1 MKRQNKKAFTL
12 VELLVVIAILAILA
26 AVAVVGYTSFIKKAA
41 ISNDESLVAQ
51 LNQYM
56 EAIRN
61 DSGANN
67 EFYHAD
73 INEDNVWELTQK
85 ILTESGI
92 NELDPQSAKYGY
104 SFWFDLETDKYVLV
118 QNSVALGNTSL
129 GGLNASAAGET
140 IYSPKPGN
148 FFTEGHR
155 YFLVNTTGEIGEFL
169 NAVYKFNGKTNDG
182 IASAIGLID
191 LYTRAQNLED
201 AAVFTEMLRS
211 TVFITNNGTMVVDVD
226 DPHTMLVV
234 SADFNMGGAISNK
247 KIGADGNEKY
257 MDKDYPLIQPNKNT
271 IVRLPNNTQV
281 YGNSLHIKA
290 DGVDVAIDLGKTSF
304 DCLDA
309 NFTSEGVKFYMNGV
323 AYEIKAN
330 GIENSDVFEY
340 GKTDVV
346 TTLTPKNGLKD
357 FAIKIEEKLE
367 GKKFHTMTGAVEG
380 DALANIG
387 YMAWNQ
393 TSLKFILS
401 NAVGHVDDMPVSS
414 TAVTWELLTETDGLI
429 TINEATGEVTISDS
443 YKLLEFDSFTVK
455 ATSVSD
461 ANANREFTINIV
473 KLTGV
478 EVGFAS
484 EYDPAWDLNGKVTL
498 LYGGT
503 DAKNEYNVAVKGAS
517 YGVHDAIV
525 EAGHIALDLN
535 VEVAFSCGHISCLGS
550 DECCLHNQS
559 AEHKAEECYVCTHSS
574 HSVVCHV
581 HNDSCCTHK
590 HTTTLGITKCN
601 MCTHDCSDNPC
612 GLGGKLCGHYRN
624 SCDDSCCGHNPDHDI
639 NCCNQTYTDANCT
652 HKLGTSHG
660 DESCYACVH
669 VHDTNEAGNTCY
681 GENNKQYCQHIN
693 PVCDKNTITTKDECK
708 DGGKI
713 TVKVDHLEWGTT
725 NAVIIDTSKLPV
737 IANPAFK
744 DANNIYVGNNNPIT
758 FADLFAMRDSS
769 AKPGSNYVLVIFE
782 DASVAEQY
790 MMDAALRDRVSMG
803 SGEFKVNLN
812 EISLAGTGINTEIQ
826 FVGVSGEATP
836 IYMAVYEKTGEGEN
850 AQYLRMS
857 EDIRVNVVDG
867 YNIRNY
873 GDIEELCVETL
884 DKDGVVTKRELKENI
899 ILLNDI
905 KEVTSG
911 TFFNIIGKTL
921 YGNLCEMNVSNARN
935 TNSIITITNA
945 TLRDVEII
953 GKVFSTFSLQTGD
966 AWGAP
971 VVRATGTSFITNS
984 YIAHGR
990 SPLRVEGTIA
1000 VNNVVLYGG
1009 RYCNV
1014 DLVSGTLMI
1023 AGKLTTVQQE
1033 VIADDGNVVI
1043 GIGISAWF
1051 TDGIEKKVQF
1061 AEGADLIQY
1070 NFLNENMAGNLP
1082 PVEVD
1087 LAGKTTVPLMQ
1098 LKDPFMNIFNKKD
1111 AEGNFE
1117 YGDFIFNLNGN
1128 RYINSGLASI
1138 DKHNVSIKPS
1148 GGFDADYK
1156 AGEEITIQ
1164 FTATSSDDNANITIY
1179 YDSSLFSEVHS
1190 EGKYINI
1197 PYDTNATDG
1206 KIEIKANETDDGQ
1219 VNKFKLEKGKTYT
1232 CTLKFKKDSTRSGYG
1247 FGFDYPKDALSQM
1260 VVVDT
1265 NGNNLQLENYGN
1277 ITYTYSLEGA
1287 LGLLDTA
1294 IKGLNIFGIDGLNAY
1309 YEQLHGS
1316 GFHYD
1321 RVEIAVNTMPNYYAA
1336 NDDMLKEYLELGTTY
1351 WPEFYE
1357 LSYEK

>member
-26 AVAVVGYTSFIKKAA
+26 AVAVVGYTSFIKRAA
-41 ISNDESLVAQ
+41 ISNDENLVAQ
-51 LNQYM
+51 MNKFM
-56 EAIRN
+56 EAVLN
-61 DSGANN
+61 DSSENN

-85 ILTESGI
+85 ILAETGI

-104 SFWFDLETDKYVLV
+104 SFWFDLESDKYVLV
-118 QNSVALGNTSL
+118 ENSVALGESSPIS
-129 GGLNASAAGET
+129 GLNASAAGET

-148 FFTEGHR
+148 FFTEGYR

-169 NAVYKFNGKTNDG
+169 NAVYKFNGKTEEG
-182 IASAIGLID
+182 IASAMELIE
-191 LYTRAQNLED
+191 LYSRAQNLED
-201 AAVFTEMLRS
+201 SEVFTNMLRS
-211 TVFITNNGTMVVDVD
+211 TAFITNEGTMVVDVD
-226 DPHTMLVV
+226 DQHTMLVV
-234 SADFNMGGAISNK
+234 SADFNIGGAISNK
-247 KIGADGNEKY
+247 KIGADGAELY
-257 MDKDYPLIQPNKNT
+257 MSKDIPLIQPNKPT

-281 YGNSLHIKA
+281 YGDSLHIKA
-290 DGVDVAIDLGKTSF
+290 DDGVDVAIDLGKTSF

-330 GIENSDVFEY
+330 GIENSDLFEY

-387 YMAWNQ
+387 YMAWDQ

-401 NAVGHVDDMPVSS
+401 NAVGHVDGMPVSS

-443 YKLLEFDSFTVK
+443 YKLLDFDSFTVK

-461 ANANREFTINIV
+461 ANVNREFTINIV

-517 YGVHDAIV
+517 YGVHDEIV
-525 EAGHIALDLN
+525 KAGHIELDLN
-535 VEVAFSCGHISCLGS
+535 VNVTYSCSHDCLKY
-550 DECCLHNQS
+550 DDCCLHKQGLCSKDTNCLECRHELEGHKGEDGDCLHPADNTFEVITYDPIGTTWYACKACEYYEGQTGRDAHWCYKTTTGKVVSLNS
-559 AEHKAEECYVCTHSS
+559 ACGGACQKGHATGLLDEKTPPSYPGAHVHTENCCAHTHDKQTECLVCTHT
-574 HSVVCHV
+574 
-581 HNDSCCTHK
+581 TH
-590 HTTTLGITKCN
+590 TP
-601 MCTHDCSDNPC
+601 DCSN
-612 GLGGKLCGHYRN
+612 
-624 SCDDSCCGHNPDHDI
+624 
-639 NCCNQTYTDANCT
+639 
-652 HKLGTSHG
+652 
-660 DESCYACVH
+660 CVH
-669 VHDTNEAGNTCY
+669 VNSVASGN
-681 GENNKQYCQHIN
+681 K
-693 PVCDKNTITTKDECK
+693 ITTKSACGEHDSAR
-708 DGGKI
+708 I
-713 TVKVDHLEWGTT
+713 TVTVDHLEWGTT

-836 IYMAVYEKTGEGEN
+836 IYMAVYEKTGEGDD

-867 YNIRNY
+867 YNVRKY
-873 GDIEELCVETL
+873 SDIEALFAT
-884 DKDGVVTKRELKENI
+884 KDGAVTDDHLIKNKNI
-899 ILLNDI
+899 VLLADI

-911 TFFNIIGKTL
+911 TYFKLDTATL
-921 YGNLCEMNVSNARN
+921 YGNLFEMNVSNARN

-953 GKVFSTFSLQTGD
+953 GKVFSTFALQTGD

-990 SPLRVEGTIA
+990 SPLRVEGTIT
-1000 VNNVVLYGG
+1000 VSDLVLFGG

-1023 AGKLTTVQQE
+1023 AGKLTTVQQQ
-1033 VIADDGNVVI
+1033 VTADDGKAVI

-1051 TDGIEKKVQF
+1051 TDGVAQTIQF
-1061 AEGADLIQY
+1061 AEGAELIQY
-1070 NFLNENMAGNLP
+1070 NFLSENMANNLP
-1082 PVEVD
+1082 PVEAD
-1087 LAGKTTVPLMQ
+1087 IKGITTVTLME

-1111 AEGNFE
+1111 AEGKSE
-1117 YGDFIFNLNGN
+1117 YGDFIFNLDGN

-1138 DKHNVSIKPS
+1138 DKHNVTIKPS
-1148 GGFDADYK
+1148 DGKFDAVYT
-1156 AGEEITIQ
+1156 ANQELTIT
-1164 FTATSSDDNANITIY
+1164 FTATSSHENATITIH
-1179 YDSSLFSEVHS
+1179 YDSSMFSEVQS
-1190 EGKYINI
+1190 KYTNI
-1197 PYDTNATDG
+1197 APDDNATDG
-1206 KIEIKANETDDGQ
+1206 KIVMENINLK
-1219 VNKFKLEKGKTYT
+1219 KGTTYT
-1232 CTLKFKKDSTRSGYG
+1232 CTLKFKKDSTKTGYD
-1247 FGFDYPKDALSQM
+1247 FEFDYSGEALSQM
-1260 VVVDT
+1260 VVIGAD
-1265 NGNNLQLENYGN
+1265 GNNLQLENYGN
-1277 ITYTYSLEGA
+1277 ITYSYSLEDSIKA
-1287 LGLLDTA
+1287 LDAG
-1294 IKGLNIFGIDGLNAY
+1294 IKLANKLGIEGLNAY

-1321 RVEIAVNTMPNYYAA
+1321 RVEIAVNTMPNYYEA
-1336 NDDMLKEYLELGTTY
+1336 NDNMLKEYLELGTTY
-1351 WPEFYE
+1351 WPEVYE